1 MKEILIY
8 DAIGADFFGDGVTAT
23 AIAAELADTE
33 GDILVRINSPGGDVF
48 DGAAIYNLLRGYSK
62 GAVDVVV
69 DGLAASAAS
78 VIAMAGRNV
87 TMAHNSLM
95 MIHNP
100 WTFAFGEASE
110 MLKSA
115 ERLDTI
121 KDTIIATYQSRSEL
135 DKDVISQLMDDET
148 WLDADG
154 AIANGL
160 ADSKDGEGLQIAA
173 SAVPWI
179 RNQPEKIEA
188 DGVVTLNVNA
198 ITSEIA
204 LKGQPTPN
212 ARIERRERF
221 SNLTK
226 ELQ

>member
-23 AIAAELADTE
+23 AIAAELKESE

-48 DGAAIYNLLRGYSK
+48 DGAAIYNLLRGYK
-62 GAVDVVV
+62 NGAVDIVV

-78 VIAMAGRNV
+78 VIAMAGRSV

-100 WTFAFGEASE
+100 WTFALGDSSE
-110 MLKSA
+110 MVKTA
-115 ERLDTI
+115 ERLDKV
-121 KDTIIATYQSRSEL
+121 KDTIIATYQSRSSL
-135 DKDVISQLMDDET
+135 DKDVISQLMDEET

-160 ADSKDGEGLQIAA
+160 ADSKDGEAMQIAA

-179 RNQPEKIEA
+179 RNQPEKVG
-188 DGVVTLNVNA
+188 DVLTLNVNA
-198 ITSEIA
+198 ISSEIT
-204 LKGQPTPN
+204 LKSQPSFD

-221 SNLTK
+221 SNITK
-226 ELQ
+226 ELSQ